1 MNRTIIP
8 DADRLAKICYQTFE
22 SISKTGKPIVEKEWT
37 VLSCIVKY
45 EHATKDLEVVSLGTG
60 TRCIGRSLMSNLGD
74 KLNDSHAEVMCRR
87 GFLLYL
93 YNEITKSIESSET
106 SIFSFNNVK
115 KKFEIS
121 INISFHFFTTFA
133 PCGDASIFNIEPSDC
148 DVEPSDSKRRKL
160 EQSDDEHSQKS
171 ANFTGAKLIYK
182 NTEVKI
188 LIEHF
193 KKSSR

>member
-1 MNRTIIP
+1 MNSTIVP

-22 SISKTGKPIVEKEWT
+22 SISKTGKPIVDKEWT

-45 EHATKDLEVVSLGTG
+45 EHATKDLNVVSLGTG

-93 YNEITKSIESSET
+93 YNEIIKCIESSDDT

-121 INISFHFFTTFA
+121 TNISFHFVTTFA
-133 PCGDASIFNIEPSDC
+133 PCGDASIFNIVSSEC
-148 DVEPSDSKRRKL
+148 DEIVEPSDSKRRKL
-160 EQSDDEHSQKS
+160 EQPGDDLADEHSQKS

-182 NTEVKI
+182 NTEVNI
-188 LIEHF
+188 D
-193 KKSSR
+193 